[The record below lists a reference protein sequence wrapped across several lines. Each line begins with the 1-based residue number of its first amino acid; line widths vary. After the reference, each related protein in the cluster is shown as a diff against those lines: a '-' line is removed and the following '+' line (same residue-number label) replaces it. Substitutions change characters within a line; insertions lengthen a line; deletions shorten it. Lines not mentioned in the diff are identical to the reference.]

1 MAGQSL
7 NSIKTRLKS
16 VESTRQITKAMEL
29 VSTSKLRR
37 AKQRAEGSRGYQEEL
52 TKALAKVLGLSEEG
66 TENQYIREREIKKT
80 CYIVIA
86 GDRGLAG
93 GYNSNIFK
101 LADKLRTENDVI
113 LPIGKKARDYF
124 TRRKAEMIDVGY
136 ETVTSV
142 GSGGATD
149 ISSLLCSEY
158 KKGSFD
164 RIAVIYTKFVSM
176 ITQRAELQQLLPL
189 NVEKD
194 ENGYND
200 SGFEAI
206 CDISKEELIE
216 NLVPFC
222 VSGLLYSALCE
233 AEASEHGM
241 RRNAMNSANKNADE
255 IIGDLQLKYNRA
267 RQAAITQ
274 EITEI
279 VSGAEAL

>member
-1 MAGQSL
+1 MAGASL

-37 AKQRAEGSRGYQEEL
+37 AKERAEGTRAYHEEL
-52 TKALAKVLGLSEEG
+52 SAALSKILGLSGQEFES
-66 TENQYIREREIKKT
+66 EYFQEREVKKT

-101 LADKLRTENDVI
+101 LADKLRSEGDVV
-113 LPIGKKARDYF
+113 LPIGKKAREYF
-124 TRRKAEMIDVGY
+124 ARKKADTIDVGY
-136 ETVTSV
+136 ETITSV
-142 GSGGATD
+142 GSGGASD
-149 ISSLLCSEY
+149 ISMLLCSEF
-158 KKGSFD
+158 KAHKID
-164 RIAVIYTKFVSM
+164 RVVVIYTKFVSM
-176 ITQRAELQQLLPL
+176 MTQRAEYEQILPL
-189 NVEKD
+189 CID
-194 ENGYND
+194 DLCRENAD
-200 SGFEAI
+200 KFDAT
-206 CDISKEELIE
+206 CDVSTEELVE

-222 VSGLLYSALCE
+222 ISGLIYSSLCE

-255 IIGDLQLKYNRA
+255 IIGDLHLKYNRA

>member
-1 MAGQSL
+1 MAGASL

-37 AKQRAEGSRGYQEEL
+37 AKEKAEGSRAYHEEL
-52 TKALAKVLGLSEEG
+52 SEALEMILAMNGDEECENVYLKAR
-66 TENQYIREREIKKT
+66 QIKRT
-80 CYIVIA
+80 CYIVVA

-101 LADKLRTENDVI
+101 LADKMRKEGDCI
-113 LPIGKKARDYF
+113 LPIGKKARDYY
-124 TRRKAEMIDVGY
+124 TKRKVDMIDVGY
-136 ETVTSV
+136 ETVTDV
-142 GSGGATD
+142 GAGGATD
-149 ISSLLCSEY
+149 IASLLCSEY
-158 KKGSFD
+158 KEGRFD
-164 RIAVIYTKFVSM
+164 SIVIIYTKFVSM
-176 ITQRAELQQLLPL
+176 MTQKAEYEQLLPL
-189 NVEKD
+189 NVEKTEGSEVSSAD
-194 ENGYND
+194 LWSDVSPED
-200 SGFEAI
+200 
-206 CDISKEELIE
+206 LIN

-222 VSGLLYSALCE
+222 VSGLIYSALCE

-255 IIGDLQLKYNRA
+255 IIGDLHLKYNRA

>member
-29 VSTSKLRR
+29 VSTSKLRK
-37 AKQRAEGSRGYQEEL
+37 AKERAEGSRGYHEEL
-52 TKALAKVLGLSEEG
+52 TEALSMILGLSRQNS
-66 TENQYIREREIKKT
+66 ENQYLCDREVKKT

-101 LADKLRTENDVI
+101 LADKMRKDSDVI

-124 TRRKAEMIDVGY
+124 IRKKADTIDVGY

-149 ISSLLCSEY
+149 IATLLCSEY
-158 KKGSFD
+158 KSGSFD
-164 RIAVIYTKFVSM
+164 RIVVIYTKFVSM
-176 ITQRAELQQLLPL
+176 INQRAEYEQLLPL
-189 NVEKD
+189 VIDKEDKNSEF
-194 ENGYND
+194 
-200 SGFEAI
+200 GFEAL
-206 CDISKEELIE
+206 CDVSAEELVE

-255 IIGDLQLKYNRA
+255 IIADLHLKYNRA

>member
-1 MAGQSL
+1 MAGASL

-37 AKQRAEGSRGYQEEL
+37 AKERAEGSRAYHEEL
-52 TKALAKVLGLSEEG
+52 SAALSKILGMTHEDSEENEYF
-66 TENQYIREREIKKT
+66 TEREVKKT

-93 GYNSNIFK
+93 GYNNNIFK
-101 LADKLRTENDVI
+101 LADKTRTDADCV
-113 LPIGKKARDYF
+113 LPIGKKAREYF
-124 TRRKAEMIDVGY
+124 ARKKADTIDVGY
-136 ETVTSV
+136 ETVTEV

-149 ISSLLCSEY
+149 IASLLCSEF
-158 KKGSFD
+158 KARRFD
-164 RIAVIYTKFVSM
+164 KIVVIYTKFVSM
-176 ITQRAELQQLLPL
+176 MTQTAATEQLLPL
-189 NVEKD
+189 ERTQTPSEHAESFDAMCDVKGDELVE
-194 ENGYND
+194 
-200 SGFEAI
+200 S
-206 CDISKEELIE
+206 
-216 NLVPFC
+216 LVPFC
-222 VSGLLYSALCE
+222 VSGLIYSALCE

-255 IIGDLQLKYNRA
+255 IIGDLHLKYNRA

>member
-37 AKQRAEGSRGYQEEL
+37 AKERAEGSRGYHEEL
-52 TKALAKVLGLSEEG
+52 TAALSRILSLSEEDQ
-66 TENQYIREREIKKT
+66 ENQYISDREVKRT
-80 CYIVIA
+80 CYIVVA

-101 LADKLRTENDVI
+101 LADKMRKENDVV

-124 TRRKAEMIDVGY
+124 ARKKAETIDVGY

-149 ISSLLCSEY
+149 IATLLCSEY
-158 KKGSFD
+158 KEGSFD
-164 RIAVIYTKFVSM
+164 RIVVVYTKFVSM
-176 ITQRAELQQLLPL
+176 INQRAEYEQLLPL
-189 NVEKD
+189 SVEKNKKEAYED
-194 ENGYND
+194 FD
-200 SGFEAI
+200 AI
-206 CDISKEELIE
+206 CDVSVNELVE

-255 IIGDLQLKYNRA
+255 IIGELHLKYNRA

>member
-1 MAGQSL
+1 MAGASL

-37 AKQRAEGSRGYQEEL
+37 AKEKAEGSRAYHEEL
-52 TKALAKVLGLSEEG
+52 SEALEMILAMSGDEECENEYLKAR
-66 TENQYIREREIKKT
+66 QIKRT
-80 CYIVIA
+80 CYIVVA

-101 LADKLRTENDVI
+101 LADKMRKEGDCI
-113 LPIGKKARDYF
+113 LPIGKKARDYY
-124 TRRKAEMIDVGY
+124 TKRKADMIDVGY
-136 ETVTSV
+136 ETVTDV
-142 GSGGATD
+142 GAGGATD
-149 ISSLLCSEY
+149 IASLLCSEY
-158 KKGSFD
+158 KEGRFD
-164 RIAVIYTKFVSM
+164 SIVIIYTKFVSM
-176 ITQRAELQQLLPL
+176 MTQKAESEQLLPL
-189 NVEKD
+189 NLERAEDKAASADLWSDV
-194 ENGYND
+194 
-200 SGFEAI
+200 S
-206 CDISKEELIE
+206 SEELI
-216 NLVPFC
+216 NSLVPFC
-222 VSGLLYSALCE
+222 VSGLIYSALCE

-255 IIGDLQLKYNRA
+255 IIGDLHLKYNRA